1 MKKEVVTKTY
11 GDIPLKIELDKGHFT
26 SKNADVHAVLDLYSG
41 EVTFKISE
49 EDLLKAREL
58 YRNE

>member
-11 GDIPLKIELDKGHFT
+11 GDIPLKSIQTKVI
-26 SKNADVHAVLDLYSG
+26 SQVKNADVHAVLDLDSG
-41 EVTFKISE
+41 EVTFKVSE